1 MIDTNEF
8 FELVF
13 GENEGKLCLALLNDK
28 REPTHQHFL
37 SWPSQSK
44 EVLEYVEEH
53 QGKDIYFAP
62 TLFKVPNARR
72 GSVKACSVVYGDA
85 DDCPVDSLRVAP
97 SIVVQTSPT
106 KTHVYWILDDSHD
119 PDVAEALAHGV
130 SEAHPKRSTGFDNGW
145 AANKLLRVPGSTNT
159 NYSDPESDKYLEG
172 SEPWEITAEFS
183 GETFHVADF
192 EEFYARMETRDILSA
207 EMGEL
212 PSYANALNSLDH
224 TSSELMRL
232 INKRFEKGNSGSEA
246 LFLLQ
251 QELFRLGA
259 TNEDCYVICKK
270 SGLNKFEREGRSNSD
285 ELLWADVLRARS
297 KSEMEF
303 RDDKASENLVVTVQA
318 EPKHKSIDFL
328 TKEEKSSL
336 PKTFIDEYTSWA
348 ASKTDAAKEYH
359 VAGAFTVLSAVF
371 SDFGHAVP
379 KFGRLPLNMWFM
391 VLGDTTR
398 SRKSTTRSQMLKT
411 LHALE
416 DEDLYKY
423 DLGSDF
429 TGEGLT
435 GQLLTRANRSSLVH
449 LDEVQDFID
458 SLDKKAYLAGLR
470 GQMTELYDGHVN
482 GKLRASGTN
491 KAQSSANIALTMYM
505 MGIREAVADVLTV
518 KDFQS
523 GFLTR
528 FIYVE
533 AEPPPRTRESDYLA
547 QADPSERI
555 KDFVFDSFVQDLEDA
570 RDHWESFSMGSAPT
584 VPVPCADDAWER
596 LNKFMRDVLDEA
608 ESTEKSGI
616 IEAASQ
622 RLSLSILKAA
632 TLIAMSKMKDE
643 VEMEDMLV
651 AINHCGSWFTHMINM
666 AHKVSESTWTRKI
679 RELEEF
685 VISYGGSCE
694 WEKSYRHF
702 KTAGMKPR
710 EFMEM
715 VNALE
720 EAGQAKVTWENPESS
735 GKKGKRYIDIVLEA
749 AHGN

>member
-13 GENEGKLCLALLNDK
+13 GDNEGKLCLALLNDK

-37 SWPSQSK
+37 SWPSQAA
-44 EVLEYVEEH
+44 EVLEYVEQH
-53 QGKDIYFAP
+53 KGQDVYFAP
-62 TLFKVPNARR
+62 TLFTVPNARR
-72 GSVKACSVVYGDA
+72 GSVKACRVVYGDA
-85 DDCPVDSLRVAP
+85 DDCPIDSLRVAP
-97 SIVVQTSPT
+97 SIIVQTSPT
-106 KTHVYWILDDSHD
+106 KTHVYWLLEDNND
-119 PDVAEALAHGV
+119 PNVAEALAHGV
-130 SEAHPKRSTGFDNGW
+130 SEAHPKKTTGFDNGW

-159 NYSDPESDKYLEG
+159 NYSDPASDKYIEG
-172 SEPWEITAEFS
+172 SDPWEITAEFS
-183 GETFHVADF
+183 GEVFTLEEF
-192 EEFYARMETRDILSA
+192 EEFYTRMDSRDILSK
-207 EMGEL
+207 EMGDL
-212 PSYANALNSLDH
+212 PRYSDALNSLDR

-232 INKRFEKGNSGSEA
+232 INKRFEKGSAGSEA

-259 TNEDCYVICKK
+259 TDEACFVICKK
-270 SGLNKFEREGRSNSD
+270 SGLNKFEREGRSNAD

-297 KSEMEF
+297 KSDMEF
-303 RDDKASENLVVTVQA
+303 RDNNEARDVIVTVQA
-318 EPKHKSIDFL
+318 EPKHRSIDFL
-328 TKEEKSSL
+328 TKEEKATL
-336 PKTFIDEYTSWA
+336 PKTFIDEYTAWA
-348 ASKTDAAKEYH
+348 ASKTDAAKQYH
-359 VAGAFTVLSAVF
+359 VAGAFTVLSTVF

-379 KFGRLPLNMWFM
+379 KFGRLPLNLWFM

-411 LHALE
+411 LHALQD
-416 DEDLYKY
+416 DETYKY

-435 GQLLTRANRSSLVH
+435 TQLLTRANRSSLVH

-458 SLDKKAYLAGLR
+458 SLDKKSYLAGLR

-482 GKLRASGTN
+482 GKLRASGSN

-505 MGIREAVADVLTV
+505 MGIRDAVAEVLTV

-533 AEPPPRTRESDYLA
+533 AEPPPRTKESDYLA
-547 QADPSERI
+547 QADPTERI
-555 KDFVFDSFVQDLEDA
+555 KDFVFDSFVQDLEEA
-570 RDHWESFSMGSAPT
+570 RDHWETFSIGSDPT

-608 ESTEKSGI
+608 EKTEKSGV

-632 TLIAMSKMKDE
+632 TLIAMSKCKDE

-651 AINHCGSWFTHMINM
+651 AINHCGSWFTHMLNM
-666 AHKVSESTWTRKI
+666 ARKVSESTWTRKI

-685 VISYGGSCE
+685 VISQGGSAE
-694 WEKSYRHF
+694 WEKCYRHF

-720 EAGQAKVTWENPESS
+720 EAGQAKVTWENPEAN
-735 GKKGKRYIDIVLEA
+735 KKGKRYIDIVLEA
-749 AHGN
+749 TGGN

>member
-8 FELVF
+8 FDLVF
-13 GENEGKLCLALLNDK
+13 GDNEGKICLALLNER

-37 SWPSQSK
+37 SWPSQAA
-44 EVLEYVEEH
+44 EVMEYVEAH
-53 QGKDIYFAP
+53 KGQDVYFAP

-72 GSVKACSVVYGDA
+72 GSVKACRVVYGDA
-85 DDCPVDSLRVAP
+85 DTCPVETLRVEP
-97 SIVVQTSPT
+97 SIIVHTSAE
-106 KTHVYWILDDSHD
+106 KTHVYWLLEDNDD
-119 PDVAEALAHGV
+119 PNVAEALAHGV
-130 SEAHPKRSTGFDNGW
+130 SDAHPKRTTGFDNGW
-145 AANKLLRVPGSTNT
+145 AANKLLRVPGTSNT
-159 NYSDPESDKYLEG
+159 NYSDPESDKYEEG
-172 SEPWEITAEFS
+172 SEPWEITAEFN
-183 GETFHVADF
+183 GLVYTVEEF
-192 EEFYARMETRDILSA
+192 EESYKRADSRDVLSKD
-207 EMGEL
+207 MGEL
-212 PSYANALNSLDH
+212 PSYSDALNSLSH

-232 INKRFEKGNSGSEA
+232 INKRFEKGSAGSEA

-259 TNEDCYVICKK
+259 TDEACYVICKR
-270 SGLNKFEREGRSNSD
+270 SGLNKFEREGRSNAD

-297 KSEMEF
+297 KSDMEF
-303 RDDKASENLVVTVQA
+303 RDNEESRDVVVTVQA
-318 EPKHKSIDFL
+318 EQKDKAIDFL
-328 TKEEKSSL
+328 TKEEKASL

-348 ASKTDAAKEYH
+348 ASKTDAAREYH
-359 VAGAFTVLSAVF
+359 VAGAFTVLSTVF

-379 KFGRLPLNMWFM
+379 KFGRLPLNLWFM

-435 GQLLTRANRSSLVH
+435 SQLLTRANRSSLVH

-458 SLDKKAYLAGLR
+458 SLDKKSYLAGLR

-482 GKLRASGTN
+482 GKLRASGNT

-505 MGIREAVADVLTV
+505 MGIRDAVAEVLTV

-533 AEPPPRTRESDYLA
+533 AEPPPRTAESDYLA
-547 QADPSERI
+547 QADPTERI
-555 KDFVFDSFVQDLEDA
+555 KDFVFDNFVQDLEAA
-570 RDHWESFSMGSAPT
+570 RDHWESLSMGNAPT

-608 ESTEKSGI
+608 EKTEKSGV

-632 TLIAMSKMKDE
+632 TLIAMSQMKDE
-643 VEMEDMLV
+643 VELSDMLV
-651 AINHCGSWFTHMINM
+651 AINYCGSWFSHMLKM
-666 AHKVSESTWTRKI
+666 ARKVSESIWTRKT

-685 VISYGGSCE
+685 VVSYGGSVE
-694 WEKSYRHF
+694 WEKAYRHF
-702 KTAGMKPR
+702 KTSGMKPR

-720 EAGQAKVTWENPESS
+720 EAGQAKVTWENPDSN
-735 GKKGKRYIDIVLEA
+735 KRGKRYIDIVLEGTN
-749 AHGN
+749 GN